1 MNDLTR
7 YNVIS
12 SRIRLARN
20 IDGLA
25 FTGNV
30 KGVDHAKR
38 MRLPDGIERL
48 LRGTFDYDYFR
59 LRDLTDTQIKA
70 LVERHIISPSLV
82 HNREESAG
90 IVERNE
96 SLSFLINEEDHIRE
110 QCVERGFNLVGAYE
124 RLDKFDNLL
133 LSKLPIAYDNQ
144 LGFLTA
150 CPTNLGT
157 GMRAS
162 TMLFLPALRHANAIE
177 DTVKVFRERY
187 GLTISGIYGEGSS
200 ALGDVYQLSNT
211 RTLGMT
217 EMEIIEVIQ
226 KATLAMCTAEK
237 VARDKLMA
245 ERGEEIKMKIERS
258 FNTLRTAYSLTS
270 DALMELV
277 SDVKLGVIFGIVPLT
292 ETAPLDRLAVL
303 FSASSLTLKIGEC
316 APTIRDVTRAKLVRE
331 ILSEVL

>member
-1 MNDLTR
+1 MDDLTR

-20 IDGLA
+20 LDGLA

-30 KGVDHAKR
+30 KGVDHDKR

-59 LRDLTDTQIKA
+59 LCDLTDTQIKA
-70 LVERHIISPSLV
+70 LVERHIISPTLV
-82 HNREESAG
+82 HNREEGAG

-110 QCVERGFNLVGAYE
+110 QCVEKGFNLVGAYE
-124 RLDKFDNLL
+124 RIDKFDNLL
-133 LSKLPIAYDNQ
+133 LSKLPIAYNQQ

-162 TMLFLPALRHANAIE
+162 TMLFLPALRLANAIE

-187 GLTISGIYGEGSS
+187 GLTIRGIYGEGSS

-211 RTLGMT
+211 RTLGMD
-217 EMEIIEVIQ
+217 EQEIIEVIEN
-226 KATLAMCTAEK
+226 ATIAMCTAEK
-237 VARDKLMA
+237 IARDKLMA
-245 ERGEEIKMKIERS
+245 DKGDELKAKIERS

-270 DALMELV
+270 DALMQLV
-277 SDVKLGVIFGIVPLT
+277 SDVKLGVIFGILPLT

-316 APTIRDVTRAKLVRE
+316 APTVRDVTRAKLVRE
-331 ILSEVL
+331 ILSEVI